1 MMTIRI
7 LVRLEWDY
15 ELRIR
20 HAKTQ
25 RISTQGP
32 GNHLR
37 SDGNDP
43 FRKSHAT
50 SLNRDLVIQIP
61 AYFLTS

>member
-1 MMTIRI
+1 MNFVLGMQIH
-7 LVRLEWDY
+7 E
-15 ELRIR
+15 
-20 HAKTQ
+20 Q

-32 GNHLR
+32 GNHFR

-43 FRKSHAT
+43 FRKPHAT

-61 AYFLTS
+61 AYFLMGLR

>member
-1 MMTIRI
+1 MN
-7 LVRLEWDY
+7 LVLGMQRQE
-15 ELRIR
+15 
-20 HAKTQ
+20 Q

-32 GNHLR
+32 GNHLS

-50 SLNRDLVIQIP
+50 SLNRDLAIQIP
-61 AYFLTS
+61 AYFLMGLR